1 MLYDELPLPDG
12 KPHTFSFISAYQ
24 GMFDYRHASL
34 DGRLHFRASR
44 CPWLWGY
51 EKNGVPIWNYANKE
65 EFDRQHNGNHGMLT
79 HGNEPVSIEVLAAF
93 QAEQFAMAKTGY
105 FDHLTMSW
113 VECDPIS
120 SAVIESSAPGH
131 LSWIAAHAN
140 HTEKAIAA
148 ATSNPTPAARAE
160 LAECLANYMP
170 RTVFTEAARLALAH
184 MPEKAIAA

>member
-12 KPHTFSFISAYQ
+12 KPRTFSFISAYQ

-34 DGRLHFRASR
+34 EGRLHFRASR

-51 EKNGVPIWNYANKE
+51 EKNGVSVWNYANAE

-79 HGNEPVSIEVLAAF
+79 HGNEPVTVEVLAAF
-93 QAEQFAMAKTGY
+93 QAEQFPMAKTGY

-113 VECDPIS
+113 VECDPLS
-120 SAVIESSAPGH
+120 SAVNASSAPGH

-140 HTEKAIAA
+140 RTEKAIAA
-148 ATSNPTPAARAE
+148 AGANPSPDTREE
-160 LAECLANYMP
+160 LAECLEKYMP
-170 RTVFTEAARLALAH
+170 RTVFTETARLTLAR
-184 MPEKAIAA
+184 MPGMAIAA